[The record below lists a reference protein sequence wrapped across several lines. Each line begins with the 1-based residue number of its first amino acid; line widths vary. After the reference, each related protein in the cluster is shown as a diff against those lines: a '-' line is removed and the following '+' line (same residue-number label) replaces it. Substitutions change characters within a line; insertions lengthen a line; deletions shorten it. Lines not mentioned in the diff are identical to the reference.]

1 MIKSF
6 FRSLLPQITPSH
18 IAFQGEATIIRE
30 QIVQAIFLVASI
42 VSLVAIIPFS
52 LLSVINFYAGLS
64 ISIAILLLMVFRS
77 LPLLIRS
84 GFVILSFYI
93 GGLIM
98 VNSTGNVSD
107 LIGFFLAATVLGTV
121 LLGSTNAGIFLL
133 AVTLITY
140 FFFIFDSSSGW
151 IINIILFS
159 SVNIIIT
166 ATLIAVL
173 NYLSNSLFRQR
184 AFAKELE
191 QRRIGLEIQVSRAT
205 SDLERRLLQ
214 VRTASEISR
223 SISSTL
229 NAQELLQQ
237 VVDLIKDRFNLYY
250 AGAFVVE
257 ETGKYAVLRAGTG
270 EPGRRMVE
278 EGHRLPLTPT
288 SMIGSAVIS
297 QIPRIAQEVEAE
309 MIRFRNPMLPD
320 TQSELAL
327 PIQSRSQI
335 LGALTVQSDR
345 RNAFKEDDIV
355 ILQGIAD
362 SLGVALENAEL
373 FERSQQD
380 LEEIRLLNR
389 QFISQSWNEV
399 LETYGEV
406 KYSYENKNAPGRVK
420 KTIDVPLQL
429 RDETIGKIS
438 LETAVEDYDPADLDL
453 IEAIATQT
461 ALALE
466 NARLLE
472 ETQRRAI
479 QEQTVNQL
487 TAQFSRSLSIEE
499 ILRTA
504 IQELGHLP
512 GVNEV
517 AVHLISD
524 QPQPTTTGGN
534 GHDVGQLHKEEN
546 G

>member
-18 IAFQGEATIIRE
+18 IAFQGEITIIRE
-30 QIVQAIFLVASI
+30 QITQAILLVASI
-42 VSLVAIIPFS
+42 VSLVAIIPLS
-52 LLSVINFYAGLS
+52 LLSVINVYAGLS
-64 ISIAILLLMVFRS
+64 ISLAVLLITVFRQ
-77 LPLLIRS
+77 LPLLVRS
-84 GFVILSFYI
+84 GFIILAIYI
-93 GGLIM
+93 GGL
-98 VNSTGNVSD
+98 VTFNSTGNVSD
-107 LIGFFLAATVLGTV
+107 LVGFFLAATVLGTI
-121 LLGSTNAGIFLL
+121 LLETSNAGIFLL
-133 AVTLITY
+133 AATLVMY
-140 FFFIFDSSSGW
+140 FFFIFDSSPGW
-151 IINIILFS
+151 LINFILFS
-159 SVNIIIT
+159 ALGIIIT

-173 NYLSNSLFRQR
+173 SYLTNSLFRQR
-184 AFAKELE
+184 ALSKELE
-191 QRRIGLEIQVSRAT
+191 QRRIGLEIQINRAT

-223 SISSTL
+223 AISSTL
-229 NAQELLQQ
+229 NTQELLQQ
-237 VVDLIKDRFNLYY
+237 VVDLVKDRFNLYY

-270 EPGRRMVE
+270 EPGRKMVE

-288 SMIGSAVIS
+288 SMIGSSIIS

-309 MIRFRNPMLPD
+309 MIRFRNPLLPD

-327 PIQSRSQI
+327 PIQSRSRI
-335 LGALTVQSDR
+335 LGALTIQSDR
-345 RNAFKEDDIV
+345 QNAFKEDDIV

-389 QFISQSWNEV
+389 QFITQSWNEV

-406 KYSYENKNAPGRVK
+406 KYSYENKNAPGRIK

-438 LETAVEDYDPADLDL
+438 LETAVEDYDPADLEL

-504 IQELGHLP
+504 VQELGHLP

-517 AVHLISD
+517 AVHLITD
-524 QPQPTTTGGN
+524 QPQPIATGGN
-534 GHDVGQLHKEEN
+534 GHDAGQEKEVKA
-546 G
+546 